1 MRLTLGNY
9 PTLSLKDARHL
20 TTEKLNSIYKGQD
33 PQNEKN
39 EAKVNNFAYFVELY
53 MEKHVR
59 VNLKSRYEVERIF
72 NNYFVNKLGRMA
84 INQITKQ
91 HILRI
96 IDNLVVKGKGV
107 QANRFYHTLNQCLS
121 GGTA

>member
-9 PTLSLKDARHL
+9 PTLSLKDARQL
-20 TTEKLNSIYKGQD
+20 TTEKLNCIYKGQN
-33 PQNEKN
+33 PQHEKN

-72 NNYFVNKLGRMA
+72 NNYFVSKLGRMP

-91 HILRI
+91 HIIRI
-96 IDNLVVKGKGV
+96 IDVLVVKGKGV
-107 QANRFYHTLNQCLS
+107 QANRLLS
-121 GGTA
+121 YI